1 MPIDDEI
8 ATSTNGPAV
17 RQFSVMLQNRAG
29 ALAALLKLL
38 RTSHIEV
45 VGLSVQ
51 DARDATIARLVVSDP
66 EQTQHLFL
74 EKGIPHTSC
83 DLLVVELKDS
93 STNLL
98 QCLDHLMAAETN
110 VDFCYPLL
118 PCHRGTAML
127 AMHVEDLEFAYS
139 ILNTAGFTMIWQ
151 TDLSR

>member
-1 MPIDDEI
+1 MPIDEI
-8 ATSTNGPAV
+8 AATIAHGPAV
-17 RQFSVMLQNRAG
+17 KQFSVMLQNRAG
-29 ALAALLKLL
+29 ALAVLLKLL
-38 RTSHIEV
+38 RNSHIEV
-45 VGLSVQ
+45 IGLSVQ
-51 DARDATIARLVVSDP
+51 DARDATIARIVVSDP

-83 DLLVVELKDS
+83 ELLVVELKDS

-118 PCHRGTAML
+118 PCHRGTSML
-127 AMHVEDLEFAYS
+127 ALHVEDLEFAYS
-139 ILNTAGFTMIWQ
+139 ILHSAGFVMIWQ